1 MTKDEARREA
11 ARRWFLLPLHQ
22 RETYSDAEAYAERL
36 EVELDFHTV
45 TNKQKLITAWLI
57 LELDREY
64 LAAEDAARA
73 ERLARAEPRAADHA
87 KAA

>member
-11 ARRWFLLPLHQ
+11 IRRWLLLPPYQ

-36 EVELDFHTV
+36 EAELDFHTI
-45 TNKQKLITAWLI
+45 TNRQKLIAAWLI

-64 LAAEDAARA
+64 LAAEDAARD
-73 ERLARAEPRAADHA
+73 ERRAADHA